1 MEPVI
6 IYKLFS
12 SIRVL
17 SRGINTLRE
26 HCIEGITAN
35 REHCKEMVHNS
46 IGVVTALL
54 PHIGYKKCT
63 EAADRATR
71 DKRPVA
77 DIIVELGFLKREE
90 RREFHEYN
98 GAWILRDPQ
107 LTPPAGVTPAAD
119 LDEKDPKHGQRTV
132 HEVYKAALG
141 ILQKDDVMRSTMGMR
156 KDVAD
161 ELMPLPV
168 PLADTM
174 LAALVT
180 GINHL
185 GGHVTDSEFVLSQ
198 FLLDSLIRSQALRVS
213 LGGAGDYIQPEG
225 STSLGAF
232 SASRVRPEFSNSSDD
247 AVSGPEEG
255 SSQTFLPSALQ
266 GLTDEEAST
275 VKNRLRLRLGILPST
290 KMVSGQTLHEA
301 VAALG
306 LTRYEEEDMND
317 LVNHLADFIGLK
329 FEDKGRKK
337 EKRVTMMGNLFG
349 AAAIE
354 AKLVNQQATSTYNAV
369 PAQALVEI
377 FLARDGEIHKR
388 IFGPRLIT
396 QFKAMREILLAS
408 DTNRL
413 VAELTFVRIND
424 LAAPPEPTHPLMR
437 PRRNWGAPRAQKAHR
452 GPQGP

>member
-1 MEPVI
+1 MANTSESFEQ
-6 IYKLFS
+6 LLDS
-12 SIRVL
+12 SLQSFRKI
-17 SRGINTLRE
+17 
-26 HCIEGITAN
+26 
-35 REHCKEMVHNS
+35 
-46 IGVVTALL
+46 LL
-54 PHIGYKKCT
+54 
-63 EAADRATR
+63 EAH
-71 DKRPVA
+71 
-77 DIIVELGFLKREE
+77 F
-90 RREFHEYN
+90 
-98 GAWILRDPQ
+98 Q
-107 LTPPAGVTPAAD
+107 
-119 LDEKDPKHGQRTV
+119 
-132 HEVYKAALG
+132 
-141 ILQKDDVMRSTMGMR
+141 
-156 KDVAD
+156 
-161 ELMPLPV
+161 
-168 PLADTM
+168 
-174 LAALVT
+174 
-180 GINHL
+180 
-185 GGHVTDSEFVLSQ
+185 
-198 FLLDSLIRSQALRVS
+198 DSLIRSQALRVS

-354 AKLVNQQATSTYNAV
+354 AKVTHGSASWEWPEADLTNPGRHRSAFKLVNQQATSTYNAV

-396 QFKAMREILLAS
+396 QFRGRKWG
-408 DTNRL
+408 RL
-413 VAELTFVRIND
+413 CYR
-424 LAAPPEPTHPLMR
+424 
-437 PRRNWGAPRAQKAHR
+437 K
-452 GPQGP
+452 